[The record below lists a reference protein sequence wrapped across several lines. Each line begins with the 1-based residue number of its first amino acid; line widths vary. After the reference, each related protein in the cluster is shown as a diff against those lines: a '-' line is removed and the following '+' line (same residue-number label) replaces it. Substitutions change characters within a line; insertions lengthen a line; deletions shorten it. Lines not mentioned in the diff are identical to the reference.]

1 MSFNTTVLF
10 FIIIALSYSCT
21 KPNIDKFE
29 GCYFCNGQFN
39 QYERILTDSGIYTGT
54 FTTTTANDI
63 EICIDRLA
71 DNNYQ
76 FTYKNDSLKHLS
88 TNVILNPYFSFTTTN
103 NNSENYLY
111 GNFNPRDYIISLSQ
125 RTENTEYKQSTLYL
139 NCTKK

>member
-1 MSFNTTVLF
+1 MSFNTAVLLL
-10 FIIIALSYSCT
+10 IIISLSYSC
-21 KPNIDKFE
+21 KKQNVDKFE
-29 GCYFCNGQFN
+29 GCYFCNGQFY

-71 DNNYQ
+71 DNSYR

-88 TNVILNPYFSFTTTN
+88 TNVGLNPYFSFARTDDN
-103 NNSENYLY
+103 FINSLF
-111 GNFNPRDYIISLSQ
+111 GNFNSRDYTISLEQ
-125 RTENTEYKQSTLYL
+125 RTENTEYKQSILYL